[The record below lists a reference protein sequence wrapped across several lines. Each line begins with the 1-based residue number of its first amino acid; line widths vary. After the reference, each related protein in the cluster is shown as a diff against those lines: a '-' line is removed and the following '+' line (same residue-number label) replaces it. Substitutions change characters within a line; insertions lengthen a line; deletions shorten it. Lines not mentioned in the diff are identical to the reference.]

1 MKNTLCPHRVM
12 GEGDN
17 AVLELQAKTPF
28 FSAPF
33 KMYGNLR
40 KYKELLKHFIFRDL
54 KVRYH
59 NSFIGY
65 GWSVLEPLALTITF
79 YILFAILS
87 DDVDPYRPLTILL
100 GILAWSLFAKTLS
113 LGTVGLQRNASL
125 IKRVYF
131 PRELF
136 LFSKSG
142 YQIIQISLSLFV
154 IIPLLI
160 KYELAPT
167 RTIILLPV
175 AVLLISMLALGVA
188 FITSI
193 LQTKARDIEHIVTIF
208 LRISFYLTPVFYPL
222 DMITGGRV
230 PEEYASTYLLI
241 NPMAT
246 YITMIRSAFT
256 GAPLDIPVE
265 NLTFT
270 ISSTVILFWLGSIY
284 FMRNERK
291 AVKNL

>member
-1 MKNTLCPHRVM
+1 M
-12 GEGDN
+12 GGSEN
-17 AVLELQAKTPF
+17 RFLELHAKTPLL
-28 FSAPF
+28 SSPF
-33 KMYGNLR
+33 RMYTNLI
-40 KYKELLKHFIFRDL
+40 KNKELVKHFIFRDL
-54 KVRYH
+54 KVKYH
-59 NSFIGY
+59 NSVIGY

-87 DDVDPYRPLTILL
+87 DDTDPYRPLTILI
-100 GILAWSLFAKTLS
+100 GILAWSLFAKTLTM
-113 LGTVGLQRNASL
+113 GTVGLQRSSSL

-131 PRELF
+131 PREIF

-142 YQIIQISLSLFV
+142 YQIIQLSLSLFV

-160 KYELAPT
+160 NYKLVPT
-167 RTIILLPV
+167 RTILLLPV
-175 AVLLISMLALGVA
+175 SILLISMLALGLC
-188 FITSI
+188 FFTSI

-222 DMITGGRV
+222 NMITGGRV
-230 PEEYASTYLLI
+230 PEQYVSIYLLV

-246 YITMIRSAFT
+246 YITMMRSAFT
-256 GAPLDIPVE
+256 GDSINIPIE

-270 ISSTVILFWLGSIY
+270 ISATVILFWLGSIY

>member
-1 MKNTLCPHRVM
+1 
-12 GEGDN
+12 
-17 AVLELQAKTPF
+17 LEAKTPF

-33 KMYGNLR
+33 KMYANLK

-100 GILAWSLFAKTLS
+100 GILTWTLFAKTLL
-113 LGTVGLQRNASL
+113 LGTTGLQRNASL

-142 YQIIQISLSLFV
+142 YQIIQIALSLFV
-154 IIPLLI
+154 IVPLLI
-160 KYELAPT
+160 HYELVPT
-167 RTIILLPV
+167 RALILLPV
-175 AVLLISMLALGVA
+175 AVLLISMLALGLA

-222 DMITGGRV
+222 NMITGGRV
-230 PEEYASTYLLI
+230 PEEYVNIYLLI

-246 YITMIRSAFT
+246 YISMIRTAFT
-256 GAPLDIPVE
+256 GVPLGIPVE
-265 NLTFT
+265 NLVFT
-270 ISSTVILFWLGSIY
+270 VSSTVVLFWVGTIY